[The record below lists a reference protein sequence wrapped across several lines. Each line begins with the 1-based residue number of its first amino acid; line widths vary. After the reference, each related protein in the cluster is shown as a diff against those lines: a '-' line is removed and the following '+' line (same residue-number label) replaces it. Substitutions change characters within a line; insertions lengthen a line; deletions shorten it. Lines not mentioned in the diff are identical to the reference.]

1 MERATGIEPA
11 HRDGVPN
18 GFEDHC
24 ATVTLRPRNVSIFAP
39 NKKKY
44 TIMSKGIASRNSLK
58 ALAHPL
64 QIFIGGWGAGQRV
77 SASQHSAGLPAP
89 YALAAL
95 RGEAV
100 LRQRFF
106 GQFLKKLPVELTA
119 DQQVALWH
127 ELVEDGGHITAWV
140 QRLGIAKALRREAVL
155 SADSTQESRAL
166 YCLLLDTLN
175 AQATEL
181 LAAAVEGYFW
191 HIWRAQFPETLSPT
205 PAHSTNAEVLR
216 ERLLRTLRKH
226 HREAVTIRES
236 FHEADNQVRFSILM
250 KRPSIGQWEEII
262 QVERP
267 RLKTARL
274 VAYAGYEI
282 PE

>member
-1 MERATGIEPA
+1 
-11 HRDGVPN
+11 
-18 GFEDHC
+18 
-24 ATVTLRPRNVSIFAP
+24 
-39 NKKKY
+39 
-44 TIMSKGIASRNSLK
+44 MSKGIASRNSPK

-64 QIFIGGWGAGQRV
+64 QVFIGGWGAGQRA
-77 SASQHSAGLPAP
+77 SANQHSAGLPAP

-166 YCLLLDTLN
+166 YCLLLDTLHG
-175 AQATEL
+175 QAVKL
-181 LAAAVEGYFW
+181 LPAAVEGYFW
-191 HIWRAQFPETLSPT
+191 HIWRAQFPETLAPIQAS
-205 PAHSTNAEVLR
+205 HSTHAEVLR
-216 ERLLRTLRKH
+216 ERLLRMLRKH
-226 HREAVTIRES
+226 HREAVTIKES
-236 FHEADNQVRFSILM
+236 FHQGENQVRFSVLM
-250 KRPSIGQWEEII
+250 KRPSIGHWEEII
-262 QVERP
+262 QVQRP

-274 VAYAGYEI
+274 AAYEMSTLNAVETLHSG
-282 PE
+282 